1 MSRVYNY
8 AFGSG
13 SLLGPEPNPLNLN
26 LWSGS
31 KFSDFLDRTEGSG
44 LSSSKSSKNW
54 TDLDHS
60 ITIVQAEKKLFVVQ
74 ASLGHTTRG

>member
-31 KFSDFLDRTEGSG
+31 RFSDFLDRTECSG

-54 TDLDHS
+54 TDSDHG
-60 ITIVQAEKKLFVVQ
+60 ITMPVVLIGVIAIRNCNTEK
-74 ASLGHTTRG
+74 